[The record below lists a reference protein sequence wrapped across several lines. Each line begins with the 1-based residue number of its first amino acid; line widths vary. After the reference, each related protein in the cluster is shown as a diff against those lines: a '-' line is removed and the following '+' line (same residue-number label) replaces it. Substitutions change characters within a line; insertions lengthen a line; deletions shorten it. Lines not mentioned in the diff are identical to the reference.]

1 MSRCGGSSKDPYYK
15 FSSSMASALVKSRV
29 VKRQSEGLCR
39 IQRVPAFYVLSFVH
53 AQNGEF
59 NKNNNRV
66 V

>member
-1 MSRCGGSSKDPYYK
+1 
-15 FSSSMASALVKSRV
+15 MASALVKSRV

-59 NKNNNRV
+59 NKNINRV
-66 V
+66 VWNMDAFYRSRFLKGI